1 MPYWV
6 MADGQLTDLHELA
19 KRNRYGNLT
28 TNLAF
33 SQNCHAHTSAV
44 ESEYPTTLPK
54 CHGFWRWRREG
65 WTNPSLTRVRLPR
78 LLYHQG
84 MTVHLTK

>member
-1 MPYWV
+1 MISWYLGADGNAILG

-44 ESEYPTTLPK
+44 ESGYPTT
-54 CHGFWRWRREG
+54 
-65 WTNPSLTRVRLPR
+65 
-78 LLYHQG
+78 
-84 MTVHLTK
+84 

>member
-1 MPYWV
+1 MEMPYWV

-44 ESEYPTTLPK
+44 ESEYPTT
-54 CHGFWRWRREG
+54 
-65 WTNPSLTRVRLPR
+65 
-78 LLYHQG
+78 
-84 MTVHLTK
+84 